1 MEIEQKETDCK
12 CENSTGWT
20 TIKCCNQCGKS
31 IEPFWRVDSEN
42 KTQPT
47 IGIKEKEVDR
57 TLRDEIFDL
66 KSEWEVCQS
75 CNGDIRGICTDCY
88 NTRRIPNQS
97 QIQYQKEQITKLE
110 AEIKALREL
119 MSEVRRT
126 FGNDTMVVQ
135 ILPEKD
141 SYYTPTWL
149 KKIDQLLKN
158 EG

>member
-110 AEIKALREL
+110 AENKALRE
-119 MSEVRRT
+119 
-126 FGNDTMVVQ
+126 Q
-135 ILPEKD
+135 AKKD
-141 SYYTPTWL
+141 FDRINEL
-149 KKIDQLLKN
+149 EDRLEQLG
-158 EG
+158 EFEEE